1 MGSETATLAAGCFW
15 GVEAEFRALP
25 GVTRTDVGYS
35 GGDVESPTYERVCRG
50 RTGHAEAVRV
60 EFDPDAISYEDLLS
74 RFWSIH
80 DPTTRNRQGWDV
92 GSQYRSAIFTH
103 GDSQHA
109 AALAS
114 RDARQAQTRRTIVT
128 EIEPAGRFWPAED
141 YHQQYLEKQGR
152 ASCATSVNAA

>member
-1 MGSETATLAAGCFW
+1 MGTETATFAAGCFW

-25 GVTRTDVGYS
+25 GVTRTEVGYS
-35 GGDVESPTYERVCRG
+35 GGDVEGPTYERVCRG

-60 EFDPDAISYEDLLS
+60 EFDPDAISCEELLS

-80 DPTTRNRQGWDV
+80 NPTTRNRQGWDV
-92 GSQYRSAIFTH
+92 GSQYRSAIFTY
-103 GDSQHA
+103 GDAQQA

-114 RDARQAQTRRTIVT
+114 RDARQAQTRRAIVT
-128 EIEPAGRFWPAED
+128 EIEPVGRFWLAED

-152 ASCATSVNAA
+152 ASCATTVNAA